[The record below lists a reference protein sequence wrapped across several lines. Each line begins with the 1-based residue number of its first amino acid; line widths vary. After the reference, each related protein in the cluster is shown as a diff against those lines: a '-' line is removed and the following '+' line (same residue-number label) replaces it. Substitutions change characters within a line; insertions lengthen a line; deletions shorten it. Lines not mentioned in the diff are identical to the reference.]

1 MSPLIPIL
9 GLGLLGYAL
18 SRRGPAPP
26 GPAQLGGGFVRQVA
40 IPPIFVEPGSTWF
53 LVVLDTTALNT
64 GAGIGRALQDHG
76 WEPSGAF
83 QQRGMIP
90 PGNRYLAQG
99 MQYVFP
105 VTWMGSSLEIIDSLP
120 WALGTGLYIIDGN
133 ATAPPTPL

>member
-1 MSPLIPIL
+1 MSPLLPIG
-9 GLGLLGYAL
+9 GLLLLGYAL
-18 SRRGPAPP
+18 SRRTPAPTP
-26 GPAQLGGGFVRQVA
+26 PQLGGGFVRTIA

-53 LVVLDTTALNT
+53 LVVLDTTAMNS

-90 PGNRYLAQG
+90 PGNPYSAQG

-105 VTWMGSSLEIIDSLP
+105 VTWMGTTLEIIDSLP
-120 WALGTGLYIIDGN
+120 WALGTGLYILDGN
-133 ATAPPTPL
+133 PHAPPTPL